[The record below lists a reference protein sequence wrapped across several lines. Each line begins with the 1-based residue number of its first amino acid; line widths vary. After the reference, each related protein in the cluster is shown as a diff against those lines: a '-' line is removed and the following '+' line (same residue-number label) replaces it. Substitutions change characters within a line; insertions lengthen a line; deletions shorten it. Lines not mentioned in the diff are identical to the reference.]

1 MDRITSY
8 LKKKQS
14 VVNKTIAMKN
24 KNANLSKINNSSLIQ
39 LSDNKNN
46 NANNLNLLNS
56 NNKLNTNT
64 PQLIPLHQNNLSPNQ
79 RRKYYNNYQE
89 IMKNKKIESEI
100 SKVEQKIDKKSDN
113 SNFDLHR
120 ETDAINMLK
129 NLKGDENKSPI
140 ININIINNLNYSDS
154 MKSRSISSK
163 GDADTQKED
172 SFIQNI
178 SIDNNFNFKELTVE
192 NNETLKTDNKQLTD
206 DVLNAT
212 QSAKTQEKKKFIA
225 KEKSKKTMNNCT
237 IIYIVFGGAIA
248 AIVIFFLIIKFAL

>member
-225 KEKSKKTMNNCT
+225 KGKSKKTMNNCT

>member
-24 KNANLSKINNSSLIQ
+24 KNANPSKINNSSLIQ

-46 NANNLNLLNS
+46 NANNLNLLN
-56 NNKLNTNT
+56 NKVNTNT
-64 PQLIPLHQNNLSPNQ
+64 PQLIPLHQNNVSPNQ
-79 RRKYYNNYQE
+79 KRKYFNNYQE

-100 SKVEQKIDKKSDN
+100 SKVEQKIDKKCDN
-113 SNFDLHR
+113 SNFDYHR

-129 NLKGDENKSPI
+129 NLKSDENKSSI

-192 NNETLKTDNKQLTD
+192 NNDTLKTDNKQLTD

-225 KEKSKKTMNNCT
+225 KEKRKKTMNNCT

-248 AIVIFFLIIKFAL
+248 ATVIVFLIIKFSL

>member
-163 GDADTQKED
+163 GDADTQKDD

>member
-24 KNANLSKINNSSLIQ
+24 KNANPSKINNSSLIQ

-46 NANNLNLLNS
+46 NANNLNLLN
-56 NNKLNTNT
+56 NKVNTNT
-64 PQLIPLHQNNLSPNQ
+64 PQLIPLHQNNVSPNQ
-79 RRKYYNNYQE
+79 KRKYFNNYQE

-100 SKVEQKIDKKSDN
+100 SKVEQKIDKKCDN
-113 SNFDLHR
+113 SNFDYHR

-129 NLKGDENKSPI
+129 NLKSDENKSPI

-192 NNETLKTDNKQLTD
+192 NNDTLKTDNKQLTD

-225 KEKSKKTMNNCT
+225 KEKRKNTMNNCT

-248 AIVIFFLIIKFAL
+248 ATVIFFLIIKFSL

>member
-46 NANNLNLLNS
+46 NANNLNLLN
-56 NNKLNTNT
+56 NKVNTNT
-64 PQLIPLHQNNLSPNQ
+64 PQLIPLHQNNVSPNQ
-79 RRKYYNNYQE
+79 KRKYFNNYQE

-100 SKVEQKIDKKSDN
+100 SKVEQKIDKKCDN
-113 SNFDLHR
+113 SNFDYHR

-129 NLKGDENKSPI
+129 NLKSDENKSPI

-192 NNETLKTDNKQLTD
+192 NNDTLKTDNKQLTD

-225 KEKSKKTMNNCT
+225 KEKRKKTMNNCT

-248 AIVIFFLIIKFAL
+248 ATVIFFLIIKFSL

>member
-24 KNANLSKINNSSLIQ
+24 KNANPSKINNSSLIQ

-46 NANNLNLLNS
+46 NANNLNLLN
-56 NNKLNTNT
+56 NKVNTNT
-64 PQLIPLHQNNLSPNQ
+64 PQLIPLHQNNVSPNQ
-79 RRKYYNNYQE
+79 KRKYYNNYQE

-100 SKVEQKIDKKSDN
+100 SKVEQKIDKKCDN
-113 SNFDLHR
+113 SNFDYHR

-129 NLKGDENKSPI
+129 NLKSDENKSPI

-192 NNETLKTDNKQLTD
+192 NNDTLKTDNKQLTD

-225 KEKSKKTMNNCT
+225 KEKRKKTMNNCT

-248 AIVIFFLIIKFAL
+248 ATVIFFLIIKFSL

>member
-24 KNANLSKINNSSLIQ
+24 KNANPSKINNSSLIQ

-46 NANNLNLLNS
+46 NANNLNLLN
-56 NNKLNTNT
+56 NKVNTNT
-64 PQLIPLHQNNLSPNQ
+64 PQLIPLHQNNVSPNQ
-79 RRKYYNNYQE
+79 KRKYFNNYQE

-100 SKVEQKIDKKSDN
+100 SKVEQKIDKKCDN
-113 SNFDLHR
+113 SNFDYHR
-120 ETDAINMLK
+120 ETDAMNMLK
-129 NLKGDENKSPI
+129 NLKSDENKSPI

-192 NNETLKTDNKQLTD
+192 NNDTLKTDNKQLTD

-225 KEKSKKTMNNCT
+225 KEKRKKTMNNCT

-248 AIVIFFLIIKFAL
+248 ATVIFFLIIKFSL

>member
-24 KNANLSKINNSSLIQ
+24 KNANPSKINNSSLIQ

-46 NANNLNLLNS
+46 NANNLNLLN
-56 NNKLNTNT
+56 NKVNTNT
-64 PQLIPLHQNNLSPNQ
+64 PQLIPLHQNNVSPNQ
-79 RRKYYNNYQE
+79 KRKYFNNYQE

-100 SKVEQKIDKKSDN
+100 SKVEQKIDKKCDN
-113 SNFDLHR
+113 SNLDYHR
-120 ETDAINMLK
+120 ETDAMNMLK
-129 NLKGDENKSPI
+129 NLKSDENKSPI

-192 NNETLKTDNKQLTD
+192 NNDTLKTDNKQLTD

-225 KEKSKKTMNNCT
+225 KEKRKKTMNNCT

-248 AIVIFFLIIKFAL
+248 ATVIVFLIIKFSL

>member
-24 KNANLSKINNSSLIQ
+24 KNANPSKINNSSLIQ

-46 NANNLNLLNS
+46 NANNLNLLN
-56 NNKLNTNT
+56 NKVNTNT
-64 PQLIPLHQNNLSPNQ
+64 PQLIPLHQNNVSPNQ
-79 RRKYYNNYQE
+79 KRKYFNNYQE

-100 SKVEQKIDKKSDN
+100 SKVEQKIDKKCDN
-113 SNFDLHR
+113 SNFDYHR
-120 ETDAINMLK
+120 ETDAMNMLK
-129 NLKGDENKSPI
+129 NLKSDENKSPI

-178 SIDNNFNFKELTVE
+178 SIDNNLNFKELTVE
-192 NNETLKTDNKQLTD
+192 NNDTLKTDNKQLTD

-225 KEKSKKTMNNCT
+225 KEKRKKTMNNCT

-248 AIVIFFLIIKFAL
+248 ATVIVFLIIKFSL

>member
-1 MDRITSY
+1 MDRITRY

-24 KNANLSKINNSSLIQ
+24 KNANPSKINNSSLIQ

-46 NANNLNLLNS
+46 NANNLNLLN
-56 NNKLNTNT
+56 NKVNTNT
-64 PQLIPLHQNNLSPNQ
+64 PQLIPLHQNNVSPNQ
-79 RRKYYNNYQE
+79 KRKYFNNYQE

-100 SKVEQKIDKKSDN
+100 SKVEQKIDKKCDN
-113 SNFDLHR
+113 SNFDYHR

-129 NLKGDENKSPI
+129 NLKSDENKSPI

-192 NNETLKTDNKQLTD
+192 NNDTLKTDNKQLTD

-225 KEKSKKTMNNCT
+225 KEKRKKTMNNCT

-248 AIVIFFLIIKFAL
+248 ATVIVFLIIKFSL

>member
-24 KNANLSKINNSSLIQ
+24 KNANPSKINNSSLIQ

-46 NANNLNLLNS
+46 NANNLNLLN
-56 NNKLNTNT
+56 NKVNTNT
-64 PQLIPLHQNNLSPNQ
+64 PQLIPLHQNNVSPNQ
-79 RRKYYNNYQE
+79 KRKYFNNYQE

-100 SKVEQKIDKKSDN
+100 SKVEQKIDKKCDN
-113 SNFDLHR
+113 SNFDYHR

-129 NLKGDENKSPI
+129 NLKSDENKSPI

-192 NNETLKTDNKQLTD
+192 NNDTLKTDNKQLTD

-225 KEKSKKTMNNCT
+225 KEKRKKTMNNCT

-248 AIVIFFLIIKFAL
+248 ATVIVFLIIKFSL

>member
-8 LKKKQS
+8 LKKKES

-24 KNANLSKINNSSLIQ
+24 KNANPSKINNSSLIQ

-46 NANNLNLLNS
+46 NANNLNLLN
-56 NNKLNTNT
+56 NKVNTNT
-64 PQLIPLHQNNLSPNQ
+64 PQLIPLHQNNVSPNQ
-79 RRKYYNNYQE
+79 KRKYFNNYQE

-100 SKVEQKIDKKSDN
+100 SKVEQKIDKKCDN
-113 SNFDLHR
+113 SNFDYHR

-129 NLKGDENKSPI
+129 NLKSDDNKSPI
-140 ININIINNLNYSDS
+140 ININVINNLNYSDS

-192 NNETLKTDNKQLTD
+192 NNDTLKTDNKQLTD

-225 KEKSKKTMNNCT
+225 KEKRKKTMNNCT

-248 AIVIFFLIIKFAL
+248 ATVIFFLIIKFSL

>member
-46 NANNLNLLNS
+46 NANNLNLLN
-56 NNKLNTNT
+56 NKVNTNT
-64 PQLIPLHQNNLSPNQ
+64 PQLIPLHQNNVSPNQ
-79 RRKYYNNYQE
+79 KRKYFNNYQE

-113 SNFDLHR
+113 SNFDYHR

-129 NLKGDENKSPI
+129 NLKSDENKSPI

-192 NNETLKTDNKQLTD
+192 NNDTLKTDNKQLTD

-225 KEKSKKTMNNCT
+225 KEKRKKTMNNCT

-248 AIVIFFLIIKFAL
+248 ATVIFFLIIKFSL

>member
-24 KNANLSKINNSSLIQ
+24 KNANPSKINNSSLIQ

-46 NANNLNLLNS
+46 NANNLNLLN
-56 NNKLNTNT
+56 NKVNTNT
-64 PQLIPLHQNNLSPNQ
+64 PQLIPLHQNNVSLNQ
-79 RRKYYNNYQE
+79 KRKYFNNYQE

-100 SKVEQKIDKKSDN
+100 SKVEQKIDKKCDN
-113 SNFDLHR
+113 SNFDYHR

-129 NLKGDENKSPI
+129 NLKSDENKSPI

-192 NNETLKTDNKQLTD
+192 NNDTLKTDNKQLTD

-225 KEKSKKTMNNCT
+225 KEKRKKTMNNCT

-248 AIVIFFLIIKFAL
+248 ATVIFFLIIKFSL

>member
-24 KNANLSKINNSSLIQ
+24 KNANPSKINNSSLIQ

-46 NANNLNLLNS
+46 NANNLDLLN
-56 NNKLNTNT
+56 NKVNTNT
-64 PQLIPLHQNNLSPNQ
+64 PQLIPLHQNNVSPNQ
-79 RRKYYNNYQE
+79 KRKYFNNYQE

-100 SKVEQKIDKKSDN
+100 SKVEQKIDKKCDN
-113 SNFDLHR
+113 SNFDYHR

-129 NLKGDENKSPI
+129 NLKSDENKSPI

-154 MKSRSISSK
+154 MKSRSISSN

-192 NNETLKTDNKQLTD
+192 NNDTLKTDNKQLTD

-225 KEKSKKTMNNCT
+225 E
-237 IIYIVFGGAIA
+237 
-248 AIVIFFLIIKFAL
+248 

>member
-46 NANNLNLLNS
+46 NANNLNLLN
-56 NNKLNTNT
+56 NKVNTNT
-64 PQLIPLHQNNLSPNQ
+64 PQLIPLHQNNVSPNQ
-79 RRKYYNNYQE
+79 KRKYFNNYQE

-100 SKVEQKIDKKSDN
+100 SKVEQKIDKKCDN
-113 SNFDLHR
+113 SNFDYHR
-120 ETDAINMLK
+120 ETDAISMLK
-129 NLKGDENKSPI
+129 NLKSDENKSPI

-192 NNETLKTDNKQLTD
+192 NNDTLKTDNKQLTD

-225 KEKSKKTMNNCT
+225 KEKRKKTMNNCT

-248 AIVIFFLIIKFAL
+248 ATVIVFLIIKFSL

>member
-46 NANNLNLLNS
+46 NANNLNLLN
-56 NNKLNTNT
+56 NKVNTNT
-64 PQLIPLHQNNLSPNQ
+64 PQLIPLHQNNVSPNQ
-79 RRKYYNNYQE
+79 KRKYFNNYQE

-100 SKVEQKIDKKSDN
+100 SKVEQKIDKKCDN
-113 SNFDLHR
+113 SNFDYHR
-120 ETDAINMLK
+120 ETDAISMLK
-129 NLKGDENKSPI
+129 NLKSDENKSPI

-192 NNETLKTDNKQLTD
+192 NNDTLKTDNKQLTD

-225 KEKSKKTMNNCT
+225 KEKRKKTMNNCT

-248 AIVIFFLIIKFAL
+248 ATVIFFLIIKFSL

>member
-24 KNANLSKINNSSLIQ
+24 KNANPSKINNSSLIQ

-46 NANNLNLLNS
+46 NANNLNLLN
-56 NNKLNTNT
+56 NKVNTNT
-64 PQLIPLHQNNLSPNQ
+64 PQLIPLHQNNVSPNQ
-79 RRKYYNNYQE
+79 KRKYFNNYQE

-100 SKVEQKIDKKSDN
+100 SKVEQKIDKKCDN
-113 SNFDLHR
+113 SNFDYHR
-120 ETDAINMLK
+120 ETDAMNMLK
-129 NLKGDENKSPI
+129 NLKSDENKSPI

-192 NNETLKTDNKQLTD
+192 NNDTLKTDNKQLTD

-225 KEKSKKTMNNCT
+225 KEKRKKTMNNCT

-248 AIVIFFLIIKFAL
+248 ATVIVFLIIKFSL

>member
-24 KNANLSKINNSSLIQ
+24 KNANLSKINNSSLIH

-192 NNETLKTDNKQLTD
+192 NNDTLKTDNKQLTD

>member
-24 KNANLSKINNSSLIQ
+24 KNANPSKINNSSLIQ

-46 NANNLNLLNS
+46 NANNLNLLN
-56 NNKLNTNT
+56 NKVNTNT
-64 PQLIPLHQNNLSPNQ
+64 PQLIPLHQNNVSPNQ
-79 RRKYYNNYQE
+79 KRKYFNNYQE

-100 SKVEQKIDKKSDN
+100 SKVEQKIDKKCDN
-113 SNFDLHR
+113 SNFDYHR
-120 ETDAINMLK
+120 EIDAINMLK
-129 NLKGDENKSPI
+129 NLKSDENKSPI
-140 ININIINNLNYSDS
+140 ISINIINNLNYSDS

-192 NNETLKTDNKQLTD
+192 NNDTLKTDNKQLTD

-225 KEKSKKTMNNCT
+225 KEKRKKTMNNCT

-248 AIVIFFLIIKFAL
+248 ATVIFFLIIKFSL

>member
-46 NANNLNLLNS
+46 NANNLNLLN
-56 NNKLNTNT
+56 NKVNTNT
-64 PQLIPLHQNNLSPNQ
+64 PQLIPLHQNNVSPNQ
-79 RRKYYNNYQE
+79 KRKYFNNYQE

-100 SKVEQKIDKKSDN
+100 SKVEQKIDKKCDN
-113 SNFDLHR
+113 SNFDYHR

-129 NLKGDENKSPI
+129 NLKSDENKSPI

-192 NNETLKTDNKQLTD
+192 NNDTLKTDNKQLTD

-225 KEKSKKTMNNCT
+225 KEKRKKTMNNCT

-248 AIVIFFLIIKFAL
+248 ATVIVFLIIKFSL